1 MTGDPPPPCSNFSV
15 TAVSD
20 TRALMFGGYQHE
32 GIRLKDVY
40 IAEFGKENVVK
51 AVFSLVSI
59 CCYWFL
65 SCPHFLFHC
74 VSSFGQRYPLLL
86 LIQHYSGQLELAIT
100 LWHLHQVF
108 TAPNLVLAW

>member
-1 MTGDPPPPCSNFSV
+1 MPHVTGDPPPPCSNFSV

-51 AVFSLVSI
+51 L
-59 CCYWFL
+59 CFL
-65 SCPHFLFHC
+65 
-74 VSSFGQRYPLLL
+74 
-86 LIQHYSGQLELAIT
+86 
-100 LWHLHQVF
+100 
-108 TAPNLVLAW
+108 